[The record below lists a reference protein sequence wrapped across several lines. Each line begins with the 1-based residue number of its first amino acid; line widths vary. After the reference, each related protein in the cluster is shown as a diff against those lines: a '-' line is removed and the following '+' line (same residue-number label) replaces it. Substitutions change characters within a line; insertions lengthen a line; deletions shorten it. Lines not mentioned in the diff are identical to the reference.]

1 MHSMPSVLTRALSQ
15 SESRLLPKDRGSV
28 RPPDL
33 ECFANIDNK
42 STRRAYE
49 NALQDFM
56 RFTGIRAPA
65 EFRIVTRSYV
75 IAWRD
80 DLVVRALSG
89 MTIRHRLAALSSLF
103 EHLCESNAVTH
114 NPVKGVKRPPVESYE
129 GKTPALGDHRPR
141 RSSLRREPGSPPPSP
156 LSQRR

>member
-1 MHSMPSVLTRALSQ
+1 MSEVQIVGAVIDPVVPIAGRRLTATHFQGLA
-15 SESRLLPKDRGSV
+15 DV
-28 RPPDL
+28 PPEL
-33 ECFANIDNK
+33 EWFANIDNK

-56 RFTGIRAPA
+56 GFTGIHVPG
-65 EFRIVTRSYV
+65 EFRIVTRSHV

-80 DLVVRALSG
+80 DLVGRALSG
-89 MTIRHRLAALSSLF
+89 MTVRHRLAALSSLF

-129 GKTPALGDHRPR
+129 GKTPALGDHQARALLDAPDGI
-141 RSSLRREPGSPPPSP
+141 SL
-156 LSQRR
+156 